1 MPCAQRNPCVF
12 ICYTVI
18 STAISKKKKK
28 TLRSIRCDQQLRKT
42 LQIGHHI
49 QTKWSETDWVKTATK
64 PSDWESLESKVPW
77 WRWEETRAEL
87 CDGS

>member
-18 STAISKKKKK
+18 STAISKKNPKQIK
-28 TLRSIRCDQQLRKT
+28 RSIRRDQQFRKT

-49 QTKWSETDWVKTATK
+49 QANGLKPMSKDATK
-64 PSDWESLESKVPW
+64 PTNWESLESKVPW
-77 WRWEETRAEL
+77 WRLEETRAEL